1 MTFIEG
7 ILFTLYKFISK
18 SFEIYVAVIISL
30 IFACLII
37 DVLISL
43 INIGYYWLIA
53 TLPSKISKCM
63 ARTPTTTTP
72 PLANLNVPQTPPPFL
87 SGSVRKNSL

>member
-30 IFACLII
+30 ISACLII

-53 TLPSKISKCM
+53 TLP
-63 ARTPTTTTP
+63 
-72 PLANLNVPQTPPPFL
+72 
-87 SGSVRKNSL
+87 